1 MDRKLLGQRIKAR
14 RTELRLTQKDIADS
28 IGVATSTIQRY
39 ETAAIESVK
48 LPVVEAIA
56 RTLQVSP
63 AWLIG
68 KSEQMEA
75 DFSSD
80 FPSPQITDDVV
91 TFPVIGE
98 VAAGYEHIALEDWS
112 GETVE
117 IPRQYLHGRP
127 KSEYMVLSVRGDSM
141 YPLYIEGDKVLV
153 LKQSTLNR
161 SGEIGLVRYDGE
173 NATLKKVEYVKGED
187 WMKLIPLNPSH
198 PPKLIEGVDL
208 EQCEVLGIPRLLIR
222 EIDQ

>member
-1 MDRKLLGQRIKAR
+1 MTFGEKLKQLRAERGLSQSEFAKTLGTSKQVISRYELGQTTPKISVVAEWCGILGVNLDNLINDNK
-14 RTELRLTQKDIADS
+14 S
-28 IGVATSTIQRY
+28 IY
-39 ETAAIESVK
+39 
-48 LPVVEAIA
+48 
-56 RTLQVSP
+56 
-63 AWLIG
+63 
-68 KSEQMEA
+68 
-75 DFSSD
+75 D

-98 VAAGYEHIALEDWS
+98 IAAGYEHIALEDWS

-117 IPRQYLHGRP
+117 IPQKYLHGRP
-127 KSEYMVLSVRGDSM
+127 KSDYMVLTVKGDSM

-161 SGEIGLVRYDGE
+161 SGEIGLVRYGGE

-208 EQCEVLGIPRLLIR
+208 EQCEVLGIPKLLIR
-222 EIDQ
+222 EIEQ

>member
-1 MDRKLLGQRIKAR
+1 MTFGEKLKQLRTERGLSQSEFANMLGTSKQVISRYELGQTTPKISVVAEWCGTLGVNLDNLINDNK
-14 RTELRLTQKDIADS
+14 S
-28 IGVATSTIQRY
+28 IY
-39 ETAAIESVK
+39 
-48 LPVVEAIA
+48 
-56 RTLQVSP
+56 
-63 AWLIG
+63 
-68 KSEQMEA
+68 
-75 DFSSD
+75 D

-127 KSEYMVLSVRGDSM
+127 QSEYMVLSVKGDSM

>member
-1 MDRKLLGQRIKAR
+1 MTFGEKLKQLRTERGLSQSEFANMLGTSKQVISRYELGQTTPKISVVAEWCGTLGVNLDNLINDNK
-14 RTELRLTQKDIADS
+14 S
-28 IGVATSTIQRY
+28 IY
-39 ETAAIESVK
+39 
-48 LPVVEAIA
+48 
-56 RTLQVSP
+56 
-63 AWLIG
+63 
-68 KSEQMEA
+68 
-75 DFSSD
+75 D

-98 VAAGYEHIALEDWS
+98 VAAGYEHIALEDWN

-127 KSEYMVLSVRGDSM
+127 QSEYMVLSVRGDSM

>member
-1 MDRKLLGQRIKAR
+1 MTFGEKLKQLRTERGLSQSEFANMLGTSKQVISRYELGQTTPKISVVAEWCGTLGVNLDNLINDNK
-14 RTELRLTQKDIADS
+14 S
-28 IGVATSTIQRY
+28 IY
-39 ETAAIESVK
+39 
-48 LPVVEAIA
+48 
-56 RTLQVSP
+56 
-63 AWLIG
+63 
-68 KSEQMEA
+68 
-75 DFSSD
+75 D

-127 KSEYMVLSVRGDSM
+127 QSDYVVLSVKGDSM
-141 YPLYIEGDKVLV
+141 YPLYIEGDKVMV
-153 LKQSTLNR
+153 LKQSTMNR
-161 SGEIGLVRYDGE
+161 SGEIGLIRYGGE

-187 WMKLIPLNPSH
+187 WMKLLPLNPAY

>member
-1 MDRKLLGQRIKAR
+1 MTFGEKLKQLRTERGLSQSEFANMLGTSKQVISRYELGQTTPKISVVAEWCGTLGVNLDNLINDNK
-14 RTELRLTQKDIADS
+14 S
-28 IGVATSTIQRY
+28 IY
-39 ETAAIESVK
+39 
-48 LPVVEAIA
+48 
-56 RTLQVSP
+56 
-63 AWLIG
+63 
-68 KSEQMEA
+68 
-75 DFSSD
+75 D

-187 WMKLIPLNPSH
+187 WMKLVPLNPSH

>member
-80 FPSPQITDDVV
+80 FPSPRITDDVV

-127 KSEYMVLSVRGDSM
+127 QSDYMVLSVKGDSM
-141 YPLYIEGDKVLV
+141 YPLYIEGDKVMV
-153 LKQSTLNR
+153 LKQSTMNR
-161 SGEIGLVRYDGE
+161 SGEIGLIRYGGE

-187 WMKLIPLNPSH
+187 WMKLLPLNPAY